1 VIRIG
6 TRGSPLALAQ
16 SGQVAQALAEA
27 WPQKRFELVPIRSSG
42 DEPAPVNADK
52 ARFVKELDE
61 ALCAGEVDLA
71 VHSAKDVPAEL
82 AAGTTIVAVPPRA
95 DPRDVLCGAAGID
108 ALPDGATVG
117 TASVRRRA
125 QLLAARPTL
134 CIVEL
139 RGNVDT
145 RLRHLNTGR
154 LNAIVLAAAGLERL
168 GLSPG
173 GPLPTSISLPAPGQG
188 CLVIQAR
195 LDDDG
200 ATTIARAI
208 DDRGAQAQLRAER
221 ALARALGATCDTPVA
236 AWARPLDGD
245 LVLSAFVGLP
255 DGSRQLRGELRGS
268 SDRPGELGRTLA
280 ADLLARGAGELL
292 RAGTGDREC
301 RSAEQAN

>member
-27 WPQKRFELVPIRSSG
+27 WPEQRFELVPIRSSG
-42 DEPAPVNADK
+42 DEPARVTADK

-82 AAGTTIVAVPPRA
+82 AAGTTIVAIPPRA
-95 DPRDVLCGAAGID
+95 DPRDVLCGAAGVD
-108 ALPDGATVG
+108 ALPEGATVG

-125 QLLAARPTL
+125 QLLAVRPGL
-134 CIVEL
+134 SIVEL

-145 RLRHLNTGR
+145 RLRQLGTGR
-154 LNAIVLAAAGLERL
+154 LNAIVLAAAGLARL
-168 GLSPG
+168 GLPPG
-173 GPLPTSISLPAPGQG
+173 APLPTSISLPAPGQG

-195 LDDDG
+195 LDDHG
-200 ATTIARAI
+200 AATIAGAV
-208 DDRGAQAQLRAER
+208 DDRGARAQLLAER
-221 ALARALGATCDTPVA
+221 ALARALEATCDTPVA
-236 AWARPLDGD
+236 AWARPLEGE
-245 LVLSAFVGLP
+245 LILSAFVGLP

-268 SDRPGELGRTLA
+268 SDRPEALGRALA
-280 ADLLARGAGELL
+280 ADLLGRGAAELL
-292 RAGTGDREC
+292 RAGARAWRASPGAR
-301 RSAEQAN
+301 